1 MTANSHL
8 GRAVP
13 EPVICRTQAAL
24 DAALFDHPGVP
35 VHLHGEE
42 TFVMTMAEKR
52 SSRQVCVFDNA
63 GLVLTA
69 KGDAAPTVNAAQTAT
84 VRVMAFD
91 RSRVSVNAIHSASV
105 DVDAWDVS
113 AVSVV
118 ANENSEAVILAHD
131 NSRPSAIGFGDSVT
145 AVMIDDKSHGVLKA
159 DERGAQSVRLYEHGR
174 AEAVVSG
181 DGKLTVNAR
190 SREADSGINVTLRER
205 GQLEVRG
212 GQDRIKI
219 DDRRGRSHEA
229 TLPSPS
235 PPIRRKTR
243 SADEDLER

>member
-1 MTANSHL
+1 MTANSHS
-8 GRAVP
+8 GQKAIEAV
-13 EPVICRTQAAL
+13 VCRTQAEL
-24 DAALFDHPGVP
+24 DLALFDHPGAP

-42 TFVMTMAEKR
+42 TFVMTMLEKR
-52 SSRQVCVFDNA
+52 ASRQICVFDNA
-63 GLVLTA
+63 GLVLTV

-91 RSRVSVNAIHSASV
+91 RSRVSVNAIHNASV

-118 ANENSEAVILAHD
+118 SNENSEAVILAHD

-145 AVMIDDKSHGVLKA
+145 AVMIDDKSRGVLKA

-212 GQDRIKI
+212 GQDRVKI
-219 DDRRGRSHEA
+219 DDRRGLAQEASLPARS
-229 TLPSPS
+229 TPL
-235 PPIRRKTR
+235 RRKPL
-243 SADEDLER
+243 SAEEDLER

>member
-1 MTANSHL
+1 MTADSHA
-8 GRAVP
+8 GQKTA
-13 EPVICRTQAAL
+13 EPVMCRTQSAL
-24 DAALFDHPGVP
+24 DKALLERPGAP
-35 VHLHGEE
+35 VHLHGQE
-42 TFVMTMAEKR
+42 TFVMTMLEKR

-69 KGDAAPTVNAAQTAT
+69 KGDAAATVNAAQTAT
-84 VRVMAFD
+84 VRAMAFD
-91 RSRVSVNAIHSASV
+91 RSRVSINAIHSASV

-159 DERGAQSVRLYEHGR
+159 DERGAQSVRLYDHGR

-190 SREADSGINVTLRER
+190 SREADSRINVTLRER
-205 GQLEVRG
+205 GHLEVKG
-212 GQDRIKI
+212 GQDRVKV
-219 DDRRGRSHEA
+219 DDRRGLAQEVSRSA
-229 TLPSPS
+229 RAA
-235 PPIRRKTR
+235 PPRRKPL
-243 SADEDLER
+243 SAEEDLER

>member
-1 MTANSHL
+1 MTADSHA
-8 GRAVP
+8 GQMGV
-13 EPVICRTQAAL
+13 EPVICRTQAEL
-24 DAALFDHPGVP
+24 DRALFDHRGTP
-35 VHLHGEE
+35 VHLHGQE
-42 TFVMTMAEKR
+42 TFVMTMLEKR
-52 SSRQVCVFDNA
+52 FSRQVCVFDNA

-69 KGDAAPTVNAAQTAT
+69 KGDAAPMVNAAQTAT

-91 RSRVSVNAIHSASV
+91 RSRVSVNAIHNASV

-174 AEAVVSG
+174 ADAVVSG

-190 SREADSGINVTLRER
+190 SREADSGMNVTLRER

-212 GQDRIKI
+212 GQDRVKI
-219 DDRRGRSHEA
+219 DDRRGLAQEVS
-229 TLPSPS
+229 LPSRS
-235 PPIRRKTR
+235 PPRRKPV
-243 SADEDLER
+243 SAEEDLER